1 MLVKLRLVSLQ
12 KLCLQAKLKQNLSF
26 FYLLK
31 AWSTLS
37 LTLLFWANMCCQIC
51 TSPWQLQDII
61 RSGKLLYGVP
71 SRNSPPIPSSTWN
84 RNSTWLVD
92 PFRFDFNSCSFL
104 FKFTGFFYR
113 VLPRIL
119 HAICVLNKKP
129 NIKLVYFCLITRF
142 FVHVLW

>member
-26 FYLLK
+26 FYLLA

-37 LTLLFWANMCCQIC
+37 LTLLFWANMCYQIC

-92 PFRFDFNSCSFL
+92 PFRFDLTPAVSFL
-104 FKFTGFFYR
+104 SLQDFFTVYYLEYFTLY
-113 VLPRIL
+113 VCLTKSQT
-119 HAICVLNKKP
+119 LN
-129 NIKLVYFCLITRF
+129 
-142 FVHVLW
+142 